1 MPRRIKA
8 YHSCL
13 GIAQLYDR
21 NPFVV
26 AWWSAAFPGF
36 GHMLLNMHLRGN
48 LFFLFEILINVNA
61 KLNLA
66 MVYTFCGKFES
77 AKNVIDT
84 RWILLYI
91 PFYFFCIWDSYR
103 SAIDMNKLN
112 DLAKD
117 EKLTVQ
123 AMVIKNCDICFLD
136 KRNPL
141 IAAIYSLFMPGL
153 GQIYTKRTIP
163 AIALLIWTLV
173 ISYFSKDLEA
183 VERLV
188 SGDIIG
194 ATRIVDGEWLL
205 FFPSLIFGAS
215 YDALA
220 STVEQ
225 NHIFT
230 LEQKQYLW
238 NEWQPAHFYINLPIR
253 KEE

>member
-13 GIAQLYDR
+13 GIAQLYAR
-21 NPFVV
+21 KPFVV

-36 GHMLLNMHLRGN
+36 GHMMLSRHLQGN
-48 LFFLFEILINVNA
+48 LFFLFEIIINVNS

-77 AKNVIDT
+77 AKTVLDT
-84 RWILLYI
+84 RWILLYV

-103 SAIDMNKLN
+103 SAIDMNQLN
-112 DLAKD
+112 DLAKY
-117 EKLTVQ
+117 EKLNVQ
-123 AMVIKNCDICFLD
+123 AMAVTNYDICFLD
-136 KRNPL
+136 KRHPL
-141 IAAIYSLFMPGL
+141 VAAIYSFFMPGL
-153 GQIYTKRTIP
+153 GQIYAKRTIP
-163 AIALLIWTLV
+163 AITLLIWTLV

-183 VERLV
+183 TQRLI
-188 SGDIIG
+188 SGDITG

-230 LEQKQYLW
+230 SEQKQYLRNKW
-238 NEWQPAHFYINLPIR
+238 LPAHFHINLPIR